1 MRLTALFSL
10 LIVQVATAVQ
20 PWKAVDLAPPEPPR
34 EFRGA
39 WVASVA
45 NIDWPSSREL
55 TVAQQQ
61 EELKAIVAAA
71 AAHRL
76 NALVVQIRTAGDALY
91 AGSNEPWSEF
101 LTGESGKAPDPAYD
115 PLAMW
120 IDECHAKGIE
130 LHAWFNPFRARHFDS
145 KKPDA
150 PSHVSNA
157 RPDLV
162 IDYGKYKWM
171 DPGAEEA
178 QARAIEAVRDV
189 VSRYDVDGVHIDDYF
204 YPYPEKNVPFPDAPR
219 FEAYA
224 KAGGT
229 LSLEDWRRDR
239 INTFVRSLYE
249 NVKAIKPHVK
259 VGVSPFGIWRPGHP
273 AGVQG
278 FDAYASLYADARHW
292 LEQGWMDYCSPQ
304 LYWKIAAPKQPF
316 APLLDWWIAANTQGR
331 VIAPGLN
338 ASKIDGDAGWEASE
352 IVEQIRLVRTRPAA
366 SGVIQF
372 SVKAITRNYKGLS
385 PLLASQAYPTPALMP
400 RFASCVDLVPPAL
413 ESVEASL
420 DKSLV
425 LTWKPPAGERFVS
438 IGVRRGEAWE
448 WHVAPAAAGGIELD
462 ATNANAVALAPVA
475 RGGRLGP
482 WRSMTP

>member
-1 MRLTALFSL
+1 MRLLASL
-10 LIVQVATAVQ
+10 AFMIVQVASAQVA
-20 PWKAVDLAPPEPPR
+20 WKPADLAPPEPPR

-76 NALVVQIRTAGDALY
+76 NVLVVQIRTAGDALY
-91 AGSNEPWSEF
+91 ANSPEPWSEF

-130 LHAWFNPFRARHFDS
+130 LHAWFNPFRARHFES

-150 PSHVSNA
+150 AAHVSNA

-162 IDYGKYKWM
+162 VDYGKYKWM
-171 DPGAEEA
+171 DPGSEEA
-178 QARAIEAVRDV
+178 QQRALDAVRDV
-189 VSRYDVDGVHIDDYF
+189 VTRYDVDGVHIDDYF
-204 YPYPEKNVPFPDAPR
+204 YPYPEKNVPFPDAAR
-219 FEAYA
+219 FDAYV
-224 KAGGT
+224 KGGGT

-239 INTFVRSLYE
+239 INTFVRSLHDS
-249 NVKAIKPHVK
+249 VKAIKPHVK
-259 VGVSPFGIWRPGHP
+259 VGVSPFGIWRPGNP
-273 AGVQG
+273 EGVAG
-278 FDAYASLYADARHW
+278 FDAFANLYADSRHW

-304 LYWKIAAPKQPF
+304 LYWKISAPKQPF
-316 APLLDWWIAANTQGR
+316 APLLDWWIAANKAGR
-331 VIAPGLN
+331 LIVPGLN
-338 ASKIDGDAGWEASE
+338 ASKIDGDAGWDPSE
-352 IVEQIRLVRTRPAA
+352 IVDQINLVRTRPGA

-385 PLLASQAYPTPALMP
+385 PLLATQAYPSPAFTPL
-400 RFASCVDLVPPAL
+400 FATCGDAAPPPL
-413 ESVEASL
+413 EGVEVSL
-420 DKSLV
+420 EKSLV
-425 LTWKPPAGERFVS
+425 VTWKPPSQERF
-438 IGVRRGEAWE
+438 IAAGVRRGDAWE

-462 ATNANAVALAPVA
+462 ATNADAVALAAVG

-482 WRSMTP
+482 WQSLMP

>member
-1 MRLTALFSL
+1 MRTAA
-10 LIVQVATAVQ
+10 LIVSMLVHMAAAQQV
-20 PWKAVDLAPPEPPR
+20 WKAAPVTPPDPPR

-39 WVASVA
+39 WVAAVA

-55 TVAQQQ
+55 SVTQQQ

-71 AAHRL
+71 AAAKL
-76 NALVVQIRTAGDALY
+76 NALVVQVRTAGDALY
-91 AGSNEPWSEF
+91 AGSPEPWSEF

-130 LHAWFNPFRARHFDS
+130 FHAWFNPFRARHFDS

-150 PSHVSNA
+150 PTHVSNA

-162 IDYGKYKWM
+162 VDYGKYKWM
-171 DPGAEEA
+171 DPGAEDA
-178 QARAIEAVRDV
+178 QQRALDAVRDV
-189 VSRYDVDGVHIDDYF
+189 VARYDVDGVHIDDYF
-204 YPYPEKNVPFPDAPR
+204 YPYPEKNLPFPDAAR

-229 LSLEDWRRDR
+229 LALEDWRRDR

-249 NVKAIKPHVK
+249 SVKALKPHVK
-259 VGVSPFGIWRPGHP
+259 VGVSPFGIWRPGSP
-273 AGVQG
+273 AGVEG
-278 FDAYASLYADARHW
+278 FDAFAKLYADSRLW

-316 APLLDWWIAANTQGR
+316 APLLDWWIAANPLGR

-338 ASKIDGDAGWEASE
+338 ASKIDGDAGWEPSE

-372 SVKAITRNYKGLS
+372 SVKAITRNYKGLA
-385 PLLASQAYPTPALMP
+385 PLLAAQAYPAPALMP
-400 RFASCVDLVPPAL
+400 LFATCGDAAPAPL
-413 ESVEASL
+413 ESPEVSL

-425 LTWKPPAGERFVS
+425 ITWKPPSDVRFIAV
-438 IGVRRGEAWE
+438 GVRRGEAWE
-448 WHVAPAAAGGIELD
+448 WHVATAAAGGIELD
-462 ATNANAVALAPVA
+462 AAAADAVALAPVG
-475 RGGRLGP
+475 RGGRLGA
-482 WRSMTP
+482 WHAMTP